1 MKDGYIKVAAC
12 TPEIRVADVDF
23 NVSEIIEQI
32 ALCKDDGVKIA
43 VFPELCITGYTCH
56 DLFFQDILLD
66 KAMEG
71 CVKIAKT
78 TADCDMLVAVG
89 LPVKAKGK
97 LYNCAAVIK
106 GGEIQQFIP
115 KTHLPNY
122 SEFSEPRHFAPYT
135 GGKWNVDISKYYN
148 DDCFHIP
155 EMGQCIFPFE
165 DYPDL
170 KVGFEICE
178 DLWVCDPVSNYL
190 AKNGANI
197 ICNLSASSEAVGKAS
212 YRRQLV
218 SNQSARLVCG
228 YVYCSAGNGESTQDL
243 VFSGHNIIAEDGAIL
258 KESKLFENGITI
270 SEIDVKKLNFER
282 RKISTFPHQKSGDP
296 CDDNAITREFFYPI
310 YPLELKIGETPLTR
324 RISKSPFIPSD
335 KAECAERCQLIL
347 QMQSHGLMKRISY
360 TNSKTVVIGISG
372 GLDSTLALLVCVE
385 AMDLLK
391 RPRTDVVAVTMPCF
405 GTTKRTRSNAEI
417 LCESLGVTFREVNI
431 TKSVLQHFEDIGH
444 DANDHS
450 VVFENAQAR
459 ERTKV
464 LMDIANQMGG
474 LVVGTGDLS
483 ELALGW
489 ATYNGD
495 HMSMYGVNA
504 SVPKTLIRYIVRYY
518 AEKCGS
524 KTLSEV
530 LIDVVDTPVS
540 PELLPTDESGTE
552 MTQKTE
558 DLVGPYELH
567 DFFLYYAIRWGF
579 EPKKVYRLAK
589 YAFDGDYDNETIL
602 KWLKKFYWRFFSQQF
617 KRSCLPDGA
626 KIGSVSL
633 SPRGDWQM
641 PSDASVKLWYD
652 QAESLEP

>member
-12 TPEIRVADVDF
+12 TPEIRVADCEYNARQIVEMAK
-23 NVSEIIEQI
+23 SACEQG
-32 ALCKDDGVKIA
+32 AKIC
-43 VFPELCITGYTCH
+43 VFPELCITGYTCN
-56 DLFFQDILLD
+56 DLFFQDTLLD
-66 KAMEG
+66 GAMEALAEITNALAG
-71 CVKIAKT
+71 L
-78 TADCDMLVAVG
+78 DCLFAVG
-89 LPVKAKGK
+89 LPVSAMGK

-106 GGEIQQFIP
+106 DGEVCAFVP

-122 SEFSEPRHFAPYT
+122 NEFCEARHFAAYDGT
-135 GGKWNVDISKYYN
+135 ITEINLERWGCNIGKNCSGYAD
-148 DDCFHIP
+148 F
-155 EMGQCIFPFE
+155 GQYIFRF
-165 DYPDL
+165 DGIDGL
-170 KVGFEICE
+170 AVGFEICE

-270 SEIDVKKLNFER
+270 SEIDIKKLNFER
-282 RKISTFPHQKSGDP
+282 RKISTFPHQKSGDS
-296 CDDNAITREFFYPI
+296 CDDNAVTREFFYPI
-310 YPLELKIGETPLTR
+310 TLKIGETPLTR
-324 RISKSPFIPSD
+324 HIPKSPFIPSD

-347 QMQSHGLMKRISY
+347 QMQSHGLMKRISH

-540 PELLPTDESGTE
+540 PELLPTDESATE

-626 KIGSVSL
+626 KIGSISL